1 MMLRAP
7 VDFSLVS
14 YVGQINQKLVIT
26 DEQPLIGVCTDG
38 DLEISWRKHL
48 LKNLTFLR
56 MKYIHHSSCFVS
68 GISSEVTIVP

>member
-7 VDFSLVS
+7 VDISLVS
-14 YVGQINQKLVIT
+14 YVGQINHKLVIT
-26 DEQPLIGVCTDG
+26 MSSLLLGFAQHG

-48 LKNLTFLR
+48 KNLTLLR